1 MNSYRGYLTM
11 FNEYPDVM
19 TVEQAAKA
27 LGISKNTMYKL
38 IKDEVIKTKRARKR
52 ILVPK
57 CCLEDYIKSARN
69 GIQ

>member
-1 MNSYRGYLTM
+1 MM

-19 TVEQAAKA
+19 TVEQSAKA
-27 LGISKNTMYKL
+27 LGISKNMMYKL
-38 IKDEVIKTKRARKR
+38 VKEEVIKTKRVGKR

-69 GIQ
+69 GIL

>member
-1 MNSYRGYLTM
+1 M

-69 GIQ
+69 DIQ

>member
-1 MNSYRGYLTM
+1 M

-27 LGISKNTMYKL
+27 LGISKNSMYKL
-38 IKDEVIKTKRARKR
+38 LNKGVIGKKKVGKR

-69 GIQ
+69 GIL

>member
-1 MNSYRGYLTM
+1 M

>member
-1 MNSYRGYLTM
+1 MNTYRGYLTM

-19 TVEQAAKA
+19 TVAETSKA
-27 LGISKNTMYKL
+27 LGISKNTVYKL
-38 IKDEVIKTKRARKR
+38 VKDEVIKTKRVGKR

>member
-1 MNSYRGYLTM
+1 MM

-19 TVEQAAKA
+19 TVKETAKA
-27 LGISKNTMYKL
+27 LGISRNTAYKL
-38 IKDEVIKTKRARKR
+38 VKEEVIKTKKVGKR